1 MGEGETLDCA
11 QRAVGQS
18 ANREEH
24 ESLAF
29 HPTGDFLQELAAKA
43 LEGLVVQKE
52 EEKMATDIKHPES
65 SATPR
70 GGGEQGGCVT
80 RTT

>member
-1 MGEGETLDCA
+1 MIQWGQYRVSRSNEYSCGRAEKAASWDGGETLDCA

-29 HPTGDFLQELAAKA
+29 HPTVDFLQELAAKA
-43 LEGLVVQKE
+43 LELQ
-52 EEKMATDIKHPES
+52 
-65 SATPR
+65 SAGR
-70 GGGEQGGCVT
+70 
-80 RTT
+80 R